1 MLTDRAFLWPLSP
14 CISGR
19 FRFTSTMPAA
29 VPPPTPELAEISEI
43 IGLGDAR
50 ELARTF
56 LADAP
61 RLIADLDNSAPA
73 NRSPGSPPRCR
84 LAAHSL
90 KSTSR
95 LVGAHP
101 LSALAATL
109 ELRLIAAG
117 PAPTATEIEAIRA
130 EFARFSPALLRFV
143 GSE

>member
-1 MLTDRAFLWPLSP
+1 MA
-14 CISGR
+14 
-19 FRFTSTMPAA
+19 AA
-29 VPPPTPELAEISEI
+29 VPPPTPELAEISDI
-43 IGLGDAR
+43 IGLDDAR

-61 RLIADLDNSAPA
+61 RLIADLNNPAPA
-73 NRSPGSPPRCR
+73 EASPSSPPRCR

-109 ELRLIAAG
+109 ELRLLAAG
-117 PAPTATEIEAIRA
+117 PIPSAPEIDAIRA
-130 EFARFSPALLRFV
+130 EFARFSPALRRFV
-143 GSE
+143 GSA

>member
-1 MLTDRAFLWPLSP
+1 MA
-14 CISGR
+14 
-19 FRFTSTMPAA
+19 AA

-61 RLIADLDNSAPA
+61 RLIADLNDPAPA
-73 NRSPGSPPRCR
+73 EASPSSPPRCR

-101 LSALAATL
+101 LSALAAAL
-109 ELRLIAAG
+109 ELRLLAAG
-117 PAPTATEIEAIRA
+117 PIPSAIEIDAIRA
-130 EFARFSPALLRFV
+130 EFARFSPALRRFV
-143 GSE
+143 GSA

>member
-1 MLTDRAFLWPLSP
+1 MADG
-14 CISGR
+14 I
-19 FRFTSTMPAA
+19 
-29 VPPPTPELAEISEI
+29 PPPTPELAEISEI

-56 LADAP
+56 LTDAP

-73 NRSPGSPPRCR
+73 DASPASPPRCR

-101 LSALAATL
+101 LSALAAAL
-109 ELRLIAAG
+109 ELRLLAAG
-117 PAPTATEIEAIRA
+117 PAPTAAEIQAIRE
-130 EFARFSPALLRFV
+130 EFARFSATLVRFS
-143 GSE
+143 GAR